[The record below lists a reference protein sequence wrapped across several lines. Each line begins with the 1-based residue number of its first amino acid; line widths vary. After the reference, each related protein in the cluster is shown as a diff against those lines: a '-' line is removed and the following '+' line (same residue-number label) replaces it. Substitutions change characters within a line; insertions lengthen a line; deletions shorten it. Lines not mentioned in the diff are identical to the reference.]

1 MRDLRIQIML
11 NKEIKVTCPGCNVT
25 YIVENFEEKAVRCMD
40 CGCIYN
46 QRTYSAVVIDWV
58 RKKIITCGSC

>member
-1 MRDLRIQIML
+1 MI

-25 YIVENFEEKAVRCMD
+25 YIVESFEEKAVRCMD

-46 QRTYSAVVIDWV
+46 QRTCSTVVIDWI